1 MLVLGKYSRHNF
13 FVFFSLAINV
23 NHVSLHASNI
33 PYKPIKQKKT
43 FVMRLRTK
51 PVQNLAETPVIT
63 ELSDTYY
70 CVAKNTFI
78 VKLLCLVLD
87 FDGI

>member
-1 MLVLGKYSRHNF
+1 
-13 FVFFSLAINV
+13 
-23 NHVSLHASNI
+23 
-33 PYKPIKQKKT
+33 
-43 FVMRLRTK
+43 MRLRPK

-70 CVAKNTFI
+70 CVAENTFI
-78 VKLLCLVLD
+78 VKLLCPVLD